1 MAPDRGSSGGEED
14 DDHADV
20 FFDASSS
27 PYPPSLAVVTPQQKQ
42 RAWTQRAGA
51 LAGPSGPS
59 TSSPSALPRAN
70 FPPLGAQGPS
80 KAAQRRRRLFQH
92 SSQTARSFDAYPPR
106 ADELVER
113 ERRRL
118 QEGEDGAEEGAGVE
132 SGPRQV
138 SGMSSVVIYDEATKR
153 VLNTAMPDIYRR
165 GGTRTGKH
173 TGRWQRTAKDG
184 APSGN
189 DGSSGVNAEEVV
201 TEEVDLGP
209 LPDLPAERLT
219 MERLESLIA
228 ASERQIRNRA
238 LDSRLSKMK
247 LSSTAGDDCTDA
259 GETEEEEE
267 EEDVLIQELRKAFC
281 SPQHL
286 KAAFGIDNK

>member
-1 MAPDRGSSGGEED
+1 MAPGRGSSGGEEEDND
-14 DDHADV
+14 DADV

-27 PYPPSLAVVTPQQKQ
+27 PPPPSLAAVTPQQKQ
-42 RAWTQRAGA
+42 RAWTQHAA
-51 LAGPSGPS
+51 VPAGPSGPS
-59 TSSPSALPRAN
+59 IPSPSALPRAN

-106 ADELVER
+106 TNELVER
-113 ERRRL
+113 ERKRL

-153 VLNTAMPDIYRR
+153 VLNTSMPDIYRR

-173 TGRWQRTAKDG
+173 TGRRQSTAKDG
-184 APSGN
+184 GPSGN
-189 DGSSGVNAEEVV
+189 NGSGGVNAEEEVI
-201 TEEVDLGP
+201 EEVDFGP
-209 LPDLPAERLT
+209 LPELPAERLT

-238 LDSRLSKMK
+238 LDSRLGKMK
-247 LSSTAGDDCTDA
+247 LSSTVGDDPNDV
-259 GETEEEEE
+259 GEAEEE

-286 KAAFGIDNK
+286 KAAFGIDNNK